1 VYLEKRARE
10 FFGHAQKQGS
20 TSRSSTDENGF
31 GLPARVKLHFQN
43 TEAVKVKK
51 NSLNGAIKVL
61 RRQETDK
68 KHNHRAKAHKPIRG
82 VKS

>member
-43 TEAVKVKK
+43 TEAVKVIK
-51 NSLNGAIKVL
+51 NKDQLSKFVK
-61 RRQETDK
+61 RRNQSFEALK
-68 KHNHRAKAHKPIRG
+68 N
-82 VKS
+82 

>member
-43 TEAVKVKK
+43 TEAVKVIK
-51 NSLNGAIKVL
+51 NKDQLSKFVK
-61 RRQETDK
+61 RRNQSFEAPK
-68 KHNHRAKAHKPIRG
+68 N
-82 VKS
+82 

>member
-43 TEAVKVKK
+43 TEAVKVIK
-51 NSLNGAIKVL
+51 NKDQLSKFVK
-61 RRQETDK
+61 RRNQSFEAPKD
-68 KHNHRAKAHKPIRG
+68 
-82 VKS
+82 